1 MSEGNDQGAILNQI
15 LQHDEETEET
25 IEQPFIEEDNVDI
38 DFTEEVEVEEV
49 DLSFVNM
56 PVDKNDMFVIVF
68 LQNDQYLDITTKV
81 KDIIANQITF
91 SSETPIQA
99 IKYEDGNVILRSDD
113 YEIVSL
119 DKVEEFDLETLS
131 KDDVLIED
139 ISVELDITITK
150 QKEYSPQE
158 KKEDM
163 ITELINSLKAH
174 GNDSRIHQISEMIQD
189 IVILISQ
196 DRYEDSSNTLSFIKE
211 IIHNNNYKLP
221 PWILPIVANKKRLFK
236 DEEEGESL
244 DETEDTFVRNYETF
258 LQERY
263 DQNNPEGEYN
273 QQTYQSSM
281 RTLSRYKAFKVK
293 SLRRASSAISFVKAT
308 TARRPSVSTSLL
320 SVVIS
325 TVCPL
330 LPKAVTVPWS
340 IPVGIVLIPLD
351 CKRFV
356 TSSGR

>member
-15 LQHDEETEET
+15 LQKDEETEET

-68 LQNDQYLDITTKV
+68 LQNDRYLDITTKV

-119 DKVEEFDLETLS
+119 EKVEEFDLETLS

-196 DRYEDSSNTLSFIKE
+196 DRYEDPSNTLSFIKE
-211 IIHNNNYKLP
+211 IIQFYVM
-221 PWILPIVANKKRLFK
+221 PIYSSR
-236 DEEEGESL
+236 S
-244 DETEDTFVRNYETF
+244 
-258 LQERY
+258 
-263 DQNNPEGEYN
+263 NP
-273 QQTYQSSM
+273 
-281 RTLSRYKAFKVK
+281 L
-293 SLRRASSAISFVKAT
+293 
-308 TARRPSVSTSLL
+308 
-320 SVVIS
+320 
-325 TVCPL
+325 
-330 LPKAVTVPWS
+330 
-340 IPVGIVLIPLD
+340 
-351 CKRFV
+351 
-356 TSSGR
+356 